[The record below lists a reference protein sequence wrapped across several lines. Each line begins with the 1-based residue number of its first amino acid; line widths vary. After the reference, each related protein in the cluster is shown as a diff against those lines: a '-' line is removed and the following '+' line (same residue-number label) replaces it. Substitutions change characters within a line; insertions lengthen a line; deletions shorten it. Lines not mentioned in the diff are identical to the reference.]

1 MGTSAAATGFLIIYS
16 KNSNS
21 SIRLNFLRFKAT
33 KKSITSEAERVSSAD
48 SIASVFETPE
58 AGSIAA
64 LSKNTTSVGEL

>member
-1 MGTSAAATGFLIIYS
+1 MVGTSTAAAGIT
-16 KNSNS
+16 
-21 SIRLNFLRFKAT
+21 FKAE
-33 KKSITSEAERVSSAD
+33 KVSLVD